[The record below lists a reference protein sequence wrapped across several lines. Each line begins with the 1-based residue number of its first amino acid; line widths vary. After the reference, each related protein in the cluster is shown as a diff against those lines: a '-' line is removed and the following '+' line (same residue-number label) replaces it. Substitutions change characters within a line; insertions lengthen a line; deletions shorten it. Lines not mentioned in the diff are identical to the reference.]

1 MISVSRKLRL
11 LTVLLFI
18 LPSDLLHADGKIYIN
33 LEKVPTT
40 IPYQRAAILF
50 DKGQQTLILQSQY
63 EVPGNPKDASLCWI
77 VPVPSVPDIASMDAD
92 IAETTPFRRLDIMT
106 RPDVIRFSDVFVCL
120 WLVSLG
126 GTPILLIASLCIKN
140 PSFQRFIKRIENPY
154 SCLVLTATVIGMVY
168 LFMGARAWK
177 GGVSVEILK
186 SQKAGIHDVQV
197 IKSDTVAPLLDWFKQ
212 HGFKSGPEDKAALQA
227 YIDRGWCF
235 VASKIDPITDPKDH
249 SKVSNHLLAPLV
261 LRFPTPHPV
270 YPTALTATGGHNTE
284 ILIYLASGSPFG
296 TTSPIELR
304 YHKNEADDLS
314 YYTGTF
320 ESPERF
326 LFQFK
331 YLSKYKGTLTPA
343 QMEKDIE
350 FLPGPEIPDYRERA
364 YAW

>member
-1 MISVSRKLRL
+1 MVSSSLKSWAV
-11 LTVLLFI
+11 TVLLFL
-18 LPSDLLHADGKIYIN
+18 LPSNLLFADGKIYIN

-77 VPVPSVPDIASMDAD
+77 VPVPAVPDIASMDAD
-92 IAETTPFRRLDIMT
+92 TAEATLFRRLDIRTM
-106 RPDVIRFSDVFVCL
+106 PYVIRFRDIFVCL
-120 WLVSLG
+120 WLVCLVS
-126 GTPILLIASLCIKN
+126 TPILLIASLTIKN
-140 PSFQRFIKRIENPY
+140 PRFQRFIKRIENPFA
-154 SCLVLTATVIGMVY
+154 CVVLATTFIGMVY

-177 GGVSVEILK
+177 SGGSVEILK

-197 IKSDTVAPLLDWFKQ
+197 IKSDSVATLLDWFKQ
-212 HGFKSGPEDKAALQA
+212 HGFRSGPEDKAALQA

-235 VASKIDPITDPKDH
+235 VASKIDPVTDPKDH

-284 ILIYLASGSPFG
+284 ILIYLASNTPVS
-296 TTSPIELR
+296 TISPIKLR
-304 YHKNEADDLS
+304 YHKNGVDDLS
-314 YYTGTF
+314 YYTGPSG
-320 ESPERF
+320 SPEPTT
-326 LFQFK
+326 FQFK

-343 QMEKDIE
+343 QMEKDME
-350 FLPGPEIPDYRERA
+350 FLPGHEIPDYRERT

>member
-1 MISVSRKLRL
+1 M
-11 LTVLLFI
+11 
-18 LPSDLLHADGKIYIN
+18 YIN

-77 VPVPSVPDIASMDAD
+77 VPVPAVPDIASMDAD
-92 IAETTPFRRLDIMT
+92 FAENRLFRRLDIMT
-106 RPDVIRFSDVFVCL
+106 RPNVIRFSEVFAFL
-120 WLVSLG
+120 WLICLG
-126 GTPILLIASLCIKN
+126 FTPILLIASKCIKN

-154 SCLVLTATVIGMVY
+154 ACLVLGGTVIVVVY
-168 LFMGARAWK
+168 MFMGARAWK
-177 GGVSVEILK
+177 GGEGVEVLK

-197 IKSDTVAPLLDWFKQ
+197 IKSDSVAPLLDWFKQ

-235 VASKIDPITDPKDH
+235 VASRVDPITDPQDH
-249 SKVSNHLLAPLV
+249 SKVYNHLLAPLV

-284 ILIYLASGSPFG
+284 ILIYLASGSPVS
-296 TTSPIELR
+296 TTSPIQLR
-304 YHKNEADDLS
+304 YHKKDADELS
-314 YYTGTF
+314 YWTGPV
-320 ESPERF
+320 ESPNPSSFEYN
-326 LFQFK
+326 

-364 YAW
+364 YDW